1 METLTPKLCLRGVEK
16 TFWDKKGRAT
26 PVLDQVSFDVR
37 DQEFLVLL
45 GPGLCGKSVLLQLIA
60 GLDEPTAGQILL
72 DGQPIQDPTPKVSMV
87 FQKTGLLAWKTVL
100 ENVEIGPKYAGVPR
114 EERRRTARR
123 FIEMVGLAGFENAWP
138 RQLSG
143 GMKQR
148 VGIARAY
155 AAAPE
160 LLVLDEPFGAL
171 DAQTR
176 YVMEEEI
183 LRIWEQEKKTV
194 IFVTNN
200 IEEAV
205 YLGDRV
211 VLLSSCPARVKNV
224 YPIRLPRPRDMLS
237 AEFLALR
244 EEISAA
250 MDLSV

>member
-1 METLTPKLCLRGVEK
+1 MAAVNPKLRLENVQK
-16 TFWDKKGRAT
+16 TFYAKKGGET
-26 PVLDQVSFDVR
+26 PVLRDISFEVQ

-60 GLDEPTAGQILL
+60 GLDEATGGRILL
-72 DGQPIQDPTPKVSMV
+72 DGRPIHGPVPQISMV

-100 ENVEIGPKYAGVPR
+100 QNVEIGPKYAGVPKA
-114 EERRRTARR
+114 ERRRAARH
-123 FIEMVGLAGFENAWP
+123 FIELVGLSGFEDAWP

-176 YVMEEEI
+176 YVMVEEI
-183 LRIWEQEKKTV
+183 LRIWESEKKTV
-194 IFVTNN
+194 VFVTNN

-205 YLGDRV
+205 YLGDRI
-211 VLLSSCPARVKNV
+211 VLLSSCPARVKRI
-224 YPIRLPRPRDMLS
+224 YPVDLPRPRDMLS
-237 AEFLALR
+237 PEFLALR

>member
-1 METLTPKLCLRGVEK
+1 MESVTPKLRLQNVQK
-16 TFWDKKGRAT
+16 TFRDKKGALT
-26 PVLDQVSFDVR
+26 PVLEDVTFDVQ

-60 GLDEPTAGQILL
+60 GLDEATGGRILL
-72 DGQPIQDPTPKVSMV
+72 DGSPIQGPTPKVSMV
-87 FQKTGLLAWKTVL
+87 FQKTGLLAWKTVM
-100 ENVEIGPKYAGVPR
+100 ENVEIGPKYAGVPK
-114 EERRRTARR
+114 EERRRTAQK
-123 FIEMVGLAGFENAWP
+123 FIELVGLAGFENAWP

-171 DAQTR
+171 DAHTR
-176 YVMEEEI
+176 YVMEEEV

-211 VLLSSCPARVKNV
+211 VLLSSCPARVKNIYNV
-224 YPIRLPRPRDMLS
+224 DLPRPRDMLS

-244 EEISAA
+244 EEISGA
-250 MDLSV
+250 MDLSI